1 MGLELFLRSNPPHL
15 RFRWGPGKDGVNTVH
30 IDDVSGGL
38 WACAEWMASLG
49 RQQAN
54 LTAGEKIYFHN
65 DKSKVKDIEG
75 TCKPDAQPVAPVFNL
90 VRKVPF
96 WGLIFSHVLRRL
108 TTQR

>member
-1 MGLELFLRSNPPHL
+1 MSLDLFLRSNPPHL

-38 WACAEWMASLG
+38 WACAKWIASLG

-65 DKSKVKDIEG
+65 DRTKVKDTEG
-75 TCKPDAQPVAPVFNL
+75 TCIPDAQPVAPVFNL
-90 VRKVPF
+90 VRKV
-96 WGLIFSHVLRRL
+96 
-108 TTQR
+108 